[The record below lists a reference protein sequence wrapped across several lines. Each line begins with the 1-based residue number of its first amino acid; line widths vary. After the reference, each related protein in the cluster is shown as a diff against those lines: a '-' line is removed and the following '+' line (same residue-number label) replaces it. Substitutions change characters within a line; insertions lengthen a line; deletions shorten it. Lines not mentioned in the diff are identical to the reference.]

1 MATKNENEKVG
12 LNNKEKPR
20 KGKEL
25 TSVIQNREKNREGI
39 GEAGVDAQQEQLN
52 TMPEPDT
59 FPKEKVK
66 KKIRNNDE
74 A

>member
-12 LNNKEKPR
+12 LNNKGKPR

-25 TSVIQNREKNREGI
+25 TSVIRNREKNREGI

-52 TMPEPDT
+52 IMPEPDT

-66 KKIRNNDE
+66 NKRGGI
-74 A
+74 

>member
-12 LNNKEKPR
+12 LNNKEKP
-20 KGKEL
+20 KKDKEL